1 MEPSLFVPLGEQEHL
16 KEFFNTMRENGRKD
30 AAEDMEQLIA
40 CVKEMQEDLSDAMEE
55 IDFLQQ
61 QIKDMQDSTMKAKL
75 QKAQE
80 EMMDSV
86 KMACQKMDGV
96 KKDIAGQVRNA
107 AAVCKKKGI
116 QALDNILDA
125 AHIYDGLS
133 SVEQHLNN
141 AVTAM
146 EQRIEKVDRMAD
158 ELHEMKGHMKNI
170 GNVAAGR
177 PIDTPAERDRSKG
190 LLAKIENS
198 MRSCKKLIAGMGQK
212 LLVAKAHV
220 VHLQKEAERKGEEKI
235 ASVQEI
241 LKEMRE
247 SSNMALTT
255 QNRALESR

>member
-1 MEPSLFVPLGEQEHL
+1 M
-16 KEFFNTMRENGRKD
+16 
-30 AAEDMEQLIA
+30 
-40 CVKEMQEDLSDAMEE
+40 
-55 IDFLQQ
+55 
-61 QIKDMQDSTMKAKL
+61 
-75 QKAQE
+75 
-80 EMMDSV
+80 
-86 KMACQKMDGV
+86 
-96 KKDIAGQVRNA
+96 
-107 AAVCKKKGI
+107 
-116 QALDNILDA
+116 
-125 AHIYDGLS
+125 
-133 SVEQHLNN
+133 
-141 AVTAM
+141 TAM

-198 MRSCKKLIAGMGQK
+198 MRYCKKLIAGMGQK

>member
-170 GNVAAGR
+170 GNVADLLILLPSVTVPKGFWQK
-177 PIDTPAERDRSKG
+177 SKT
-190 LLAKIENS
+190 
-198 MRSCKKLIAGMGQK
+198 
-212 LLVAKAHV
+212 V
-220 VHLQKEAERKGEEKI
+220 
-235 ASVQEI
+235 
-241 LKEMRE
+241 
-247 SSNMALTT
+247 
-255 QNRALESR
+255 